1 MLWRPACP
9 CAKSIANGE
18 RGLPWFAVRLSGR
31 MGTFG
36 LAHRPLPVL
45 YACTRRC
52 LNPSLPARLVARR
65 SPRSLLP
72 FLALQ
77 PPPQRVAMQFTS
89 ESVEALVE
97 HLTKLP
103 TIGRKTA
110 QRLANYV
117 LKMPAAEVEAIAQAF
132 LNVKEQVQRCSQCY
146 VVADHD
152 PCPICRSEKRD
163 ATTVC
168 VVEESSDVLAVERTG
183 DYRGRY
189 HVLGGVISPLDG
201 VGPDDLRIRELA
213 QRIDPAFSETSA
225 GGSSG
230 DRDAPG
236 GRDASANGAAQDVA
250 QDDPAA
256 PGADAED
263 EEDNGKPLIR
273 EVILAV
279 NPNVEG
285 DTTAY
290 YISQLLQPFD
300 VTVTRI
306 ARGLPIGG
314 DLEYADEATLS
325 RALQGRGAV

>member
-1 MLWRPACP
+1 
-9 CAKSIANGE
+9 
-18 RGLPWFAVRLSGR
+18 
-31 MGTFG
+31 
-36 LAHRPLPVL
+36 
-45 YACTRRC
+45 
-52 LNPSLPARLVARR
+52 
-65 SPRSLLP
+65 
-72 FLALQ
+72 
-77 PPPQRVAMQFTS
+77 MQFTS

-97 HLTKLP
+97 QLTKLP

-117 LKMPAAEVEAIAQAF
+117 LKMSDEEVDAIAQAF
-132 LNVKEQVQRCSQCY
+132 LNIKEQVQRCSQCF
-146 VVADHD
+146 VVTDHD

-163 ATTVC
+163 ATTLC

-213 QRIDPAFSETSA
+213 QRIDPAFEATGSEPSA
-225 GGSSG
+225 GDAASSE
-230 DRDAPG
+230 APG
-236 GRDASANGAAQDVA
+236 SDGAAA
-250 QDDPAA
+250 SSPA
-256 PGADAED
+256 PAEAV
-263 EEDNGKPLIR
+263 R

-290 YISQLLQPFD
+290 YISQLLAPFD
-300 VTVTRI
+300 VAVTRI

-325 RALQGRGAV
+325 RALEGRGAV